1 MARKKSKIY
10 VWVQEQQTAK
20 DIESVKNKVSQ
31 RRGEEEIC
39 DAETA
44 NTTLNKK
51 LQIDK
56 SRAESLGDAVVAM
69 SDDDDSSSVSSV
81 AKTAKK
87 ENKAA
92 SDNDDSDD
100 SDSSDSD
107 SSSDSDASSAAAKK
121 TKKDGGKD
129 VPAEQPT
136 PTKKTLAAG
145 KAKGGK
151 RAQAVRPLITL
162 DEVPSST
169 SDPQILWD
177 VEKCF
182 RVAVDDKLKSF
193 VVMSPQGDTNRADLL
208 LKEVEPFKKRPS
220 VQKLPLDKVAAEA
233 RNAAETLESWKARA
247 AAWKID
253 DATDKMELTSEKEQ
267 LQSDF
272 EKFDKAMEK
281 LKTYVQ
287 TVDQLKIDEKI
298 EADQAKDRMQSLS
311 GSMYCHLRNQG
322 LPAGIAKAILLLS
335 IVDTTLVFCS
345 V

>member
-121 TKKDGGKD
+121 TKKDGKD
-129 VPAEQPT
+129 VPAEQ

-169 SDPQILWD
+169 SDPQVLWD

-193 VVMSPQGDTNRADLL
+193 VVMSPQGDTNRAELL

-233 RNAAETLESWKARA
+233 RMAAETLESWKTRA

-253 DATDKMELTSEKEQ
+253 EATDKMELTAEKEQ